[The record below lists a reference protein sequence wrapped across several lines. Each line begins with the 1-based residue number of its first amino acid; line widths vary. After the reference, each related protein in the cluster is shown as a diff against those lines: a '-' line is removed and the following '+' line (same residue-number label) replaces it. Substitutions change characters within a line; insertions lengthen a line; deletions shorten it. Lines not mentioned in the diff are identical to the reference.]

1 MARARLL
8 QRAFDVCFNAANTTE
23 CPARQ
28 AGAADERRETRVE
41 HKTIAIVGAG
51 LGGLAAG
58 IYGQLNGYET
68 HVFEQHSLP
77 GGQCTAY
84 KRKGYTF
91 DVCIHHLFGCG
102 PSSALYGLWE
112 ELGAAP
118 RKYVPLNECVSVLSL
133 DGKLFRDYYDLERL
147 EHHMHELAPGDG
159 RMIRDYI
166 GGIRATAKSDAMG
179 QVMVG
184 SRLDLLKAVPGL
196 MRSWQWMGSTM
207 AQYGKRFSDPFMRRA
222 VPLLVYTNPEVPV
235 ILHLMRHAYGLTG
248 TLQWPVGGALPF
260 AQSIARR
267 YESLGGSL
275 HYRSRVTKVLTEGGK
290 ANGVQLTDGSRHTAD
305 IVISNADGRRTIKDM
320 LEGQFEDDAVRK
332 LCQPANDEMPFA
344 VQVFLGVN
352 RDLSREPNSMI
363 LLLGEPV
370 TLANHECREM
380 ELQLYGFD
388 PSMAP
393 AGKGVI
399 KVELSSR
406 YSYWKR
412 LGADHEAYAAAK
424 QELADRVIDVLEH
437 RYFTGLRRQ
446 VEVIDV
452 ATLLTW
458 ERFVGGTMGLGMY
471 PSKKTSIAAGML
483 SNAMTT
489 TLPGLRDFYFAGT
502 WATNAGALFM
512 NAQSGKRVVQAI
524 CRRDGRRFLARP
536 D

>member
-1 MARARLL
+1 
-8 QRAFDVCFNAANTTE
+8 
-23 CPARQ
+23 
-28 AGAADERRETRVE
+28 
-41 HKTIAIVGAG
+41 
-51 LGGLAAG
+51 
-58 IYGQLNGYET
+58 
-68 HVFEQHSLP
+68 
-77 GGQCTAY
+77 
-84 KRKGYTF
+84 
-91 DVCIHHLFGCG
+91 
-102 PSSALYGLWE
+102 
-112 ELGAAP
+112 
-118 RKYVPLNECVSVLSL
+118 
-133 DGKLFRDYYDLERL
+133 
-147 EHHMHELAPGDG
+147 
-159 RMIRDYI
+159 
-166 GGIRATAKSDAMG
+166 
-179 QVMVG
+179 MVG

-290 ANGVQLTDGSRHTAD
+290 ANGVQLTDGRRHTAD

-363 LLLGEPV
+363 FLLGAPV

-412 LGADHEAYAAAK
+412 RGADHEAYAAAK

-437 RYFTGLRRQ
+437 RYFPGLRRQ
-446 VEVIDV
+446 VEVSDV